1 MLTLCAHWIITR
13 LISVMLKD
21 RWGHLRTF
29 SKLFPSLW
37 KIFGTFLKIPGRFPF
52 RQNYQFNRFECISSA
67 VRREIFRNKW
77 ATIPRCSLFL
87 SQPVGTDIP
96 VPFVQFCFDR
106 RIGPLIFPAICRRTL
121 FTHSRSFSFFL
132 NSYLFVQNGICACT
146 SDAKALGRFSR
157 NTSRFL
163 WQKQKPE
170 FRYGTSTKREIPP
183 PPKKKKQKT
192 KTNSEWMRMRC
203 KRGSV
208 PWKPFHLTR
217 NVSGISYQ
225 KCCLNRKGPRSWLD
239 EKLTHLTLKK
249 SKGTELVVHH
259 RVAMKRVKT

>member
-183 PPKKKKQKT
+183 PPQKKNKKQKRT
-192 KTNSEWMRMRC
+192 ANEWEWDANEALC
-203 KRGSV
+203 LENLSTWRGMF
-208 PWKPFHLTR
+208 PEFLTR
-217 NVSGISYQ
+217 NV
-225 KCCLNRKGPRSWLD
+225 
-239 EKLTHLTLKK
+239 
-249 SKGTELVVHH
+249 V
-259 RVAMKRVKT
+259 

>member
-29 SKLFPSLW
+29 STLFPSLW

-183 PPKKKKQKT
+183 PPQKKTKNKNEQRMNENEMQTRLCALKTFPLDAECFRNFLPEMLSKQK
-192 KTNSEWMRMRC
+192 
-203 KRGSV
+203 
-208 PWKPFHLTR
+208 
-217 NVSGISYQ
+217 
-225 KCCLNRKGPRSWLD
+225 GPPVMIRRETYAFDS
-239 EKLTHLTLKK
+239 
-249 SKGTELVVHH
+249 
-259 RVAMKRVKT
+259 